1 MSSAIYLE
9 ESKIIYANIVINIVK
24 SE

>member
-9 ESKIIYANIVINIVK
+9 ESRIIYANIAINVVK